1 MNNFKYDV
9 EHALSIYA
17 RSFFMLPASYIYDKD
32 VIKEHEDV
40 IRRCHIYIIG
50 YLPKTKLVKIQEILG
65 QVIFDYEIGSQK
77 QNLRLPLPPGC
88 KLAMNDG
95 WYYAENDQGDK
106 FSIPDKAINS
116 FLKKYSEFDVRYIG
130 QAYGKDGSRNALDR
144 LIKHETLQKIALT
157 SVPEDKVLSL
167 LLLEIEPST
176 QLVTVMNPHAK
187 NIDDGSRIRAGLD
200 KLFNTTEAERIS
212 LYEASLIRYF
222 YPQFNKEFKDS
233 FPSTRLKVL
242 QDCYDKDF
250 SLIVAEINIDE
261 LPFQLCSE
269 KIPAQYYHLA
279 KHDLH
284 QEEERKAFF
293 YSTT

>member
-1 MNNFKYDV
+1 MNNAKFDV
-9 EHALSIYA
+9 EHALSMYA
-17 RSFFMLPASYIYDKD
+17 RSFCTLPASYIYDKEVVKKYEE
-32 VIKEHEDV
+32 VINS
-40 IRRCHIYIIG
+40 CHIYIIG
-50 YLPKTKLVKIQEILG
+50 YLQKVRLKEVKEVSGHVIL
-65 QVIFDYEIGSQK
+65 DYDFGSHK
-77 QNLRLPLPPGC
+77 KNLMIPLPPDC
-88 KLAMNDG
+88 KLVCNDG
-95 WYYAENDQGDK
+95 FYYAENPQGDK
-106 FSIPDKAINS
+106 FTIPEETTNS
-116 FLKKYSEFDVRYIG
+116 FLREHREFDVRYVG
-130 QAYGKDGSRNALDR
+130 QAYGKDGSRNSLDR
-144 LIKHETLQKIALT
+144 LLKHETLQRIALT
-157 SVPEDKVLSL
+157 SVPEGKVLSL

-187 NIDDGSRIRAGLD
+187 NKDDGSRIQAGLD
-200 KLFNTTEAERIS
+200 KLFNTTEAERVS

-233 FPSTRLKVL
+233 FPSTRLKIL

-250 SLIVAEINIDE
+250 SLIVAEISIDE

-269 KIPAQYYHLA
+269 KIPAKYHHFA